1 VSLKQLSDEQLK
13 EFSLIELAYEL
24 FSEVNQPKAFYDLV
38 DQMAT
43 VLGVTRDELLDKLPQ
58 FYTELNIDGRFVC
71 LGDNRWG
78 LRSWYPYDQAEEE
91 VLPVSK
97 PKKKRAKKYEEEE
110 EESDGFDAIDEEE
123 DFDSDDDLEELDED
137 DDDIDE
143 EDNDD
148 EIVDE
153 FVEDDLDEDEEE
165 DELELDEE
173 FLDEDEEELE
183 EEEWLSLT
191 FKKWMSRILIGL
203 FKKVRDKKNAPYAN
217 RGRFCFL

>member
-1 VSLKQLSDEQLK
+1 VSLKQYSEEQLK

-123 DFDSDDDLEELDED
+123 DFDSDDDLEELDEE
-137 DDDIDE
+137 DDIDE

-153 FVEDDLDEDEEE
+153 FVEDDLDEDEDE

-191 FKKWMSRILIGL
+191 FKKWMSKILIGL
-203 FKKVRDKKNAPYAN
+203 FIKVRDKKNAPYAN